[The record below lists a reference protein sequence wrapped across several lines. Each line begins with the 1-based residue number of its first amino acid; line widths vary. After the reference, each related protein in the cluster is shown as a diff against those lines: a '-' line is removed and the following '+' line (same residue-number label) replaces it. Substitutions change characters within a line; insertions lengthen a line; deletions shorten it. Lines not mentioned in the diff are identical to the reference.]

1 MIISVVFVSMM
12 VVFVTV
18 YYFVAKPKKQQEK
31 IYSAMT
37 TDELIRFVQSMHCEL
52 VKRIDADAIIIGFQ
66 GGYFHLLREKTG
78 QNIQLYYKDF
88 YACSYEQSKKIVF
101 DINNI
106 NCRYTAW
113 TCYLRKSHE
122 DGESETPFTA
132 CLSACLFLSGS
143 ETQLKQHL
151 RVLLESSFMIARSF
165 KELAEQ
171 SASIQ
176 DMLVKKE
183 FENRLALLRRKLEIG
198 HGKLLEPVDVSR
210 QDMDQI
216 EDILSLFGTVKQE
229 DIKGM
234 TLVCNGADREAYRI
248 IVYSFFSV
256 ERCCDG

>member
-1 MIISVVFVSMM
+1 M
-12 VVFVTV
+12 
-18 YYFVAKPKKQQEK
+18 
-31 IYSAMT
+31 
-37 TDELIRFVQSMHCEL
+37 R
-52 VKRIDADAIIIGFQ
+52 
-66 GGYFHLLREKTG
+66 HL
-78 QNIQLYYKDF
+78 
-88 YACSYEQSKKIVF
+88 
-101 DINNI
+101 
-106 NCRYTAW
+106 
-113 TCYLRKSHE
+113 
-122 DGESETPFTA
+122 FTA

-216 EDILSLFGTVKQE
+216 EDILSLFWYSETGRY
-229 DIKGM
+229 KGND
-234 TLVCNGADREAYRI
+234 TGLQWADREAYRI
-248 IVYSFFSV
+248 IVYSFF
-256 ERCCDG
+256 

>member
-1 MIISVVFVSMM
+1 
-12 VVFVTV
+12 
-18 YYFVAKPKKQQEK
+18 
-31 IYSAMT
+31 MT

-122 DGESETPFTA
+122 DGESEIPFTA

-176 DMLVKKE
+176 DVLVKK
-183 FENRLALLRRKLEIG
+183 NSK
-198 HGKLLEPVDVSR
+198 
-210 QDMDQI
+210 
-216 EDILSLFGTVKQE
+216 
-229 DIKGM
+229 
-234 TLVCNGADREAYRI
+234 
-248 IVYSFFSV
+248 IV
-256 ERCCDG
+256 

>member
-18 YYFVAKPKKQQEK
+18 YHLLQSWKAARKDLFGDDHRWTYQVRAVHALWTSEENWCWCH
-31 IYSAMT
+31 YH
-37 TDELIRFVQSMHCEL
+37 RFSRRL
-52 VKRIDADAIIIGFQ
+52 FSFVKR
-66 GGYFHLLREKTG
+66 KTG

-176 DMLVKKE
+176 DMLVKKNSKIAWLCWD
-183 FENRLALLRRKLEIG
+183 ENWRLDMVSCWNLSMFP
-198 HGKLLEPVDVSR
+198 GKIWIR
-210 QDMDQI
+210 
-216 EDILSLFGTVKQE
+216 
-229 DIKGM
+229 
-234 TLVCNGADREAYRI
+234 
-248 IVYSFFSV
+248 
-256 ERCCDG
+256 